1 MWPKDSPR
9 PDHLKHL
16 MVQIHLNHLHSIQLD
31 MIDEV
36 VEKSDL
42 SGAKEVLKYIMEK

>member
-1 MWPKDSPR
+1 MSGD
-9 PDHLKHL
+9 DLKHL

-36 VEKSDL
+36 VAKSDL